1 MQSSLFLCDDKRRAV
16 KGGGSIGIG
25 FFVELVKEYGYVS
38 MFIFNWLLLFGLP
51 IPNEVAAAFSGV
63 LTEISYFK
71 PVYAFISAYLGLIT
85 SNTFAYL
92 IGRMLGNRLIHRL
105 NRTGLESAVS
115 RFSLFLKKH
124 GPSAISFSFFL
135 PGIRWAMP
143 YVVGA
148 NRYPFASYML
158 YAYTAGFV
166 WMLIYFTIGRTFPYA
181 YRSIL
186 ENLQLFLIAL
196 SVLVVLLIAVRL
208 IWSSKTDSN
217 KRN

>member
-1 MQSSLFLCDDKRRAV
+1 MDIS
-16 KGGGSIGIG
+16 

-63 LTEISYFK
+63 LTEVSYFK

-85 SNTFAYL
+85 SNSFAYF
-92 IGRMLGNRLIHRL
+92 IGRLLGNRLIHRL
-105 NRTGLESAVS
+105 NRTRLAGVIS
-115 RFSLFLKKH
+115 RFSEFLEKH
-124 GPSAISFSFFL
+124 GPLAISFSFFL

-166 WMLIYFTIGRTFPYA
+166 WMHVYFNIGRTFPYA
-181 YRSIL
+181 YQSIL
-186 ENLQLFLIAL
+186 ENLQMFLIAL
-196 SVLVVLLIAVRL
+196 SVIIVLLVSVRL
-208 IWSSKTDSN
+208 LWSKKTGSN